1 MERLLWR
8 GTILLLRLFGDFPP
22 VFLFGSKIPA
32 HSTKPAP
39 PFLNLSVRTA
49 QPCSSPAPRR
59 ASSHPL
65 QNRVPRGAGHLW
77 RSAAPVSAPRLGR
90 CWALPTGEQHPS
102 RQARLSP
109 SAPAKNSATAFAVA
123 LFFVIERN
131 VLATRHGCAARSA
144 CRGGLQP
151 GGLRPGPTE
160 AAAETSPSLDFLLAF
175 RVFSSG
181 FTRSQL
187 FPSSPAPET
196 HPVSPFLA
204 FSGCV
209 FLFFVVFRL
218 QNFCP
223 SFCAFCRIVVTS

>member
-1 MERLLWR
+1 MIGALAPEISPQHQ
-8 GTILLLRLFGDFPP
+8 T
-22 VFLFGSKIPA
+22 
-32 HSTKPAP
+32 STT
-39 PFLNLSVRTA
+39 LSGLVRE
-49 QPCSSPAPRR
+49 
-59 ASSHPL
+59 
-65 QNRVPRGAGHLW
+65 NRVTLSLPRFLMC
-77 RSAAPVSAPRLGR
+77 SPTSTPKPRAEG
-90 CWALPTGEQHPS
+90 S
-102 RQARLSP
+102 SP
-109 SAPAKNSATAFAVA
+109 SAPAKNGEVSRA
-123 LFFVIERN
+123 LTSPFFVSVPN
-131 VLATRHGCAARSA
+131 VLATRHGCALRSA
-144 CRGGLQP
+144 CRGALVACGD
-151 GGLRPGPTE
+151 RPAPTE

-223 SFCAFCRIVVTS
+223 GFCAFCRIVVTS

>member
-1 MERLLWR
+1 MRIGSVPAFFSPIFLNRALIEMCFYDSYPVFWEHSDLENPLQHQTSTTLLW
-8 GTILLLRLFGDFPP
+8 LLRENPSTLPLSCSRCCVSTSTP
-22 VFLFGSKIPA
+22 KPRAEGS
-32 HSTKPAP
+32 
-39 PFLNLSVRTA
+39 
-49 QPCSSPAPRR
+49 
-59 ASSHPL
+59 
-65 QNRVPRGAGHLW
+65 
-77 RSAAPVSAPRLGR
+77 
-90 CWALPTGEQHPS
+90 
-102 RQARLSP
+102 SP
-109 SAPAKNSATAFAVA
+109 SAPAKNGEVSRA
-123 LFFVIERN
+123 LTSPFFVSVPN
-131 VLATRHGCAARSA
+131 VLATRHGCALRSA

-151 GGLRPGPTE
+151 GGLRPGPAE

-181 FTRSQL
+181 CTRPQL

-223 SFCAFCRIVVTS
+223 GFCAFCRIVVTS